1 MTLTLRRIVHRA
13 APALLLAAL
22 AFSAHAQTYPNADI
36 HFVTGFPPGSGADV
50 ITRFFAE
57 KLRPVA
63 GRTILVE
70 NKVGASGAISIEYVA
85 RSKPDGY
92 TILFNAGSATAASM
106 HLMKSPPVDVLK
118 AFEIAATINRQAF
131 MLVVDAKS
139 PYHGVPELTAAMKQK
154 GEKASYATAA
164 PSGIV
169 MGEMYKAIT
178 GVKAVEVRYKDAVGS
193 LNELMDGKL
202 DYGMHDPVF
211 SLAQAREGRLRILAH
226 SSGTRLNAIP
236 DVPTMA
242 ESGVPGMD
250 LTSWWALHV
259 PAGTPAEVK
268 AALNGWMKQV
278 LEMEETKQFLNQ
290 FGGDPFIS
298 TPDVGQALF
307 IKDEKNWGDY
317 VRLAKIDPQ

>member
-1 MTLTLRRIVHRA
+1 
-13 APALLLAAL
+13 
-22 AFSAHAQTYPNADI
+22 
-36 HFVTGFPPGSGADV
+36 
-50 ITRFFAE
+50 
-57 KLRPVA
+57 
-63 GRTILVE
+63 
-70 NKVGASGAISIEYVA
+70 
-85 RSKPDGY
+85 
-92 TILFNAGSATAASM
+92 M

-139 PYHGVPELTAAMKQK
+139 PYHSVPELTAAMKQK
-154 GEKASYATAA
+154 GENASYATAA

-278 LEMEETKQFLNQ
+278 LEMEETKKFLNQ

>member
-1 MTLTLRRIVHRA
+1 MSLMLRRIVHRA

-22 AFSAHAQTYPNADI
+22 CTGAYAQSYPSADI

-70 NKVGASGAISIEYVA
+70 NKVGASGAIAIEYA
-85 RSKPDGY
+85 AKSKPDGY

-139 PYHGVPELTAAMKQK
+139 PYRSVPELTAAMKQK

-193 LNELMDGKL
+193 LNELLDGKL

-226 SSGTRLNAIP
+226 SSGQRLNAIP

-259 PAGTPAEVK
+259 PAGTPKPVIL
-268 AALNGWMKQV
+268 ALNGWMKQV
-278 LEMEETKQFLNQ
+278 LEMEDTKKFLNQ

-298 TPDVGQALF
+298 TPEQGQALF

>member
-1 MTLTLRRIVHRA
+1 MTLNLRRIVHRA

-22 AFSAHAQTYPNADI
+22 CTGAHAQSYPNADI

-118 AFEIAATINRQAF
+118 SFEIAATINRQAF

-139 PYHGVPELTAAMKQK
+139 PYHSVPELTAAMKQK

-250 LTSWWALHV
+250 LTSWWALGLACADRDAGAGDRGAQRLDEAGAGDGRDQAV
-259 PAGTPAEVK
+259 PQSVRRRPVRQYAGRRPGAVHQ
-268 AALNGWMKQV
+268 G
-278 LEMEETKQFLNQ
+278 
-290 FGGDPFIS
+290 
-298 TPDVGQALF
+298 
-307 IKDEKNWGDY
+307 
-317 VRLAKIDPQ
+317 

>member
-1 MTLTLRRIVHRA
+1 MASFLRRVVLVA
-13 APALLLAAL
+13 LALLLAA
-22 AFSAHAQTYPNADI
+22 AFAASAHAQSYPSADI

-70 NKVGASGAISIEYVA
+70 NKVGAAGAIAIESA
-85 RSKPDGY
+85 AKSKPDGY

-106 HLMKSPPVDVLK
+106 HLMKTPPVDVLK
-118 AFEIAATINRQAF
+118 AFQIAATINRQAF

-139 PYHGVPELTAAMKQK
+139 PYRSVPELTAAMKQK
-154 GEKASYATAA
+154 
-164 PSGIV
+164 
-169 MGEMYKAIT
+169 GEMYKAIT

-193 LNELMDGKL
+193 LNELIDGKL

-226 SSGTRLNAIP
+226 SSGQRLNAIP

-259 PAGTPAEVK
+259 PAGTPAPVI

-278 LEMEETKQFLNQ
+278 LEMEDTKKFLNQ

-298 TPDVGQALF
+298 TPEQGQALF